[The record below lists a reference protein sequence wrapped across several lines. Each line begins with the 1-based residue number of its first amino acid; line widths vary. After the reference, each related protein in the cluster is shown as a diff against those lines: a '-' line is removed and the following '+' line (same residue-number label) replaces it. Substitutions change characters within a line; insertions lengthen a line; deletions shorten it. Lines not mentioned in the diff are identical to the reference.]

1 MNVDAIV
8 CLDAV
13 DGFYFIAA
21 SGVQLIVSTAVD
33 DGAFQ
38 QRALEGAIIANNNNL
53 IFILLFKS
61 TKSP

>member
-1 MNVDAIV
+1 MNVDAV
-8 CLDAV
+8 VGLDAV

-33 DGAFQ
+33 DGALQ